1 MDKIKRHKEL
11 CEKMN
16 KTYNQKNEKYG
27 DSFSVSV
34 QKYGYVAALTRI
46 SDKFHRFEQLI
57 LSKEDGSDTDES
69 IIDTCLDA
77 ANYFLMTVIELE
89 SDEEKK
95 CKCDCDCCKD
105 LIFTPT
111 DYDEYSNIIKK
122 EDDIDLW
129 KVAKD
134 TIKPTELD
142 WKYEDNHHTS
152 DDYIY
157 SKSDIR
163 KKVDMEPSI
172 EPDWTYIQKSSD
184 NRKKKQILCEGE

>member
-1 MDKIKRHKEL
+1 MDKIKRHREL

-16 KTYNQKNEKYG
+16 KTYCQKNEKYG

-34 QKYGYVAALTRI
+34 QKYGYIAALTRI
-46 SDKFHRFEQLI
+46 SDKFHRFEQLV

-69 IIDTCLDA
+69 IIDTLIDLS
-77 ANYFLMTVIELE
+77 NYCLMTVIELE
-89 SDEEKK
+89 SDEAKK
-95 CKCDCDCCKD
+95 CKCDCDYFKD
-105 LIFTPT
+105 LITPT

-152 DDYIY
+152 DI
-157 SKSDIR
+157 
-163 KKVDMEPSI
+163 KKVDLEPSI
-172 EPDWTYIQKSSD
+172 EPDWTYIQKSS
-184 NRKKKQILCEGE
+184 NNHKKKQILCEGE

>member
-1 MDKIKRHKEL
+1 MDKVQRHKEL

-16 KTYNQKNEKYG
+16 KTYCQKNEKYG

-89 SDEEKK
+89 RDEDEK
-95 CKCDCDCCKD
+95 CKCDCDYSKD
-105 LIFTPT
+105 PIIAPA
-111 DYDEYSNIIKK
+111 DYDKYDKAISNTIKK
-122 EDDIDLW
+122 ENDVDLW

-134 TIKPTELD
+134 TIKPTVE
-142 WKYEDNHHTS
+142 WKYEDGHRA
-152 DDYIY
+152 
-157 SKSDIR
+157 SDI
-163 KKVDMEPSI
+163 KKIKDMEPSTK
-172 EPDWTYIQKSSD
+172 PDWAYACHPEYEPTSIAD
-184 NRKKKQILCEGE
+184 NRKKKFLCE

>member
-1 MDKIKRHKEL
+1 MDKIQRHKEL

-16 KTYNQKNEKYG
+16 KTYTQKNEKYG

-57 LSKEDGSDTDES
+57 LSKKDGSDTDES

-95 CKCDCDCCKD
+95 CKDDCEYFKD
-105 LIFTPT
+105 IIVTPT
-111 DYDEYSNIIKK
+111 DYDKEILKEMKK
-122 EDDIDLW
+122 NCVPLGIDDTAAVTPI
-129 KVAKD
+129 
-134 TIKPTELD
+134 
-142 WKYEDNHHTS
+142 WKYEPEHGTAV
-152 DDYIY
+152 
-157 SKSDIR
+157 SDIYR
-163 KKVDMEPSI
+163 ANKEN
-172 EPDWTYIQKSSD
+172 Q
-184 NRKKKQILCEGE
+184 QIFYKGE

>member
-27 DSFSVSV
+27 DSFSISV

-46 SDKFHRFEQLI
+46 SDKFDRFEQLI
-57 LSKEDGSDTDES
+57 LSKKDGSDTDES

-95 CKCDCDCCKD
+95 CKCDCDYFKD
-105 LIFTPT
+105 IILTPT
-111 DYDEYSNIIKK
+111 SGDK
-122 EDDIDLW
+122 EFLEEMKNTCVPLGTDDTAAVTPIW
-129 KVAKD
+129 R
-134 TIKPTELD
+134 
-142 WKYEDNHHTS
+142 YEQEHGTA
-152 DDYIY
+152 I
-157 SKSDIR
+157 SDIY
-163 KKVDMEPSI
+163 KANKE
-172 EPDWTYIQKSSD
+172 Q
-184 NRKKKQILCEGE
+184 QIFYKGE

>member
-57 LSKEDGSDTDES
+57 LSKKDGSDTDES

-89 SDEEKK
+89 SDEDKK
-95 CKCDCDCCKD
+95 CRCDCDYFKD
-105 LIFTPT
+105 IAITPASVDKDILEEMIKNSAPLRST
-111 DYDEYSNIIKK
+111 DDAAA
-122 EDDIDLW
+122 
-129 KVAKD
+129 V
-134 TIKPTELD
+134 T
-142 WKYEDNHHTS
+142 WKYEPETRTAV
-152 DDYIY
+152 
-157 SKSDIR
+157 SDIY
-163 KKVDMEPSI
+163 KANKE
-172 EPDWTYIQKSSD
+172 Q
-184 NRKKKQILCEGE
+184 QIYYKGE

>member
-1 MDKIKRHKEL
+1 MEVQMDKIKRHKEL

-57 LSKEDGSDTDES
+57 LSKKDGSDTDES

-95 CKCDCDCCKD
+95 CKCDCDYLKD
-105 LIFTPT
+105 IVITPVSEDK
-111 DYDEYSNIIKK
+111 DYLDEMVRNSVPLRS
-122 EDDIDLW
+122 DDTASVTPI
-129 KVAKD
+129 
-134 TIKPTELD
+134 
-142 WKYEDNHHTS
+142 WKYEPEHGTA
-152 DDYIY
+152 I
-157 SKSDIR
+157 SDIY
-163 KKVDMEPSI
+163 KANKEN
-172 EPDWTYIQKSSD
+172 Q
-184 NRKKKQILCEGE
+184 QIYYKGE

>member
-34 QKYGYVAALTRI
+34 QKYGYIAALTRI
-46 SDKFHRFEQLI
+46 SDKFHRIENLI
-57 LSKEDGSDTDES
+57 LTKKDGSDTDES
-69 IIDTCLDA
+69 LIDSLLDLS
-77 ANYFLMTVIELE
+77 NYCLMTVIELE
-89 SDEEKK
+89 SDEDKK
-95 CKCDCDCCKD
+95 CKCEYDYFKD
-105 LIFTPT
+105 LIATPT

-134 TIKPTELD
+134 TIQPTELD
-142 WKYEDNHHTS
+142 WKYEDDHHTS
-152 DDYIY
+152 DI
-157 SKSDIR
+157 

-172 EPDWTYIQKSSD
+172 EPDWAYHPKHDSMSTAD

>member
-1 MDKIKRHKEL
+1 MDKVQRHKEL

-34 QKYGYVAALTRI
+34 QKYGYIAALTRI
-46 SDKFHRFEQLI
+46 SDKFHRIENLI
-57 LSKEDGSDTDES
+57 LTKEDGSDTDES
-69 IIDTCLDA
+69 LIDSLCDLS
-77 ANYFLMTVIELE
+77 NYCLMTVIELE
-89 SDEEKK
+89 SDEDEK

-134 TIKPTELD
+134 TIKSTELD
-142 WKYEDNHHTS
+142 WKYEDDHHTS
-152 DDYIY
+152 DI
-157 SKSDIR
+157 
-163 KKVDMEPSI
+163 KKVDMESSI